1 MTAAWKA
8 AGLTYNRFL
17 AVSAR
22 AIRRS
27 LKEDKRIVA
36 ERRATSELR
45 FASWKNGKAGEP
57 RDLNA
62 ANAAATAE
70 NASS

>member
-1 MTAAWKA
+1 M
-8 AGLTYNRFL
+8 LRYSYNRFL

-45 FASWKNGKAGEP
+45 FATWKVCELGALITAGTGLLMP
-57 RDLNA
+57 Q
-62 ANAAATAE
+62 
-70 NASS
+70 

>member
-1 MTAAWKA
+1 M
-8 AGLTYNRFL
+8 LRYSYNRFL

-45 FASWKNGKAGEP
+45 FATWKVCELGALIAAGTGLLMP
-57 RDLNA
+57 Q
-62 ANAAATAE
+62 
-70 NASS
+70 

>member
-45 FASWKNGKAGEP
+45 FAPWKNGKAGET

-62 ANAAATAE
+62 ANAAAIAE